1 MMGGPTMIT
10 HFGLQVADI
19 ISDEWHHRLLT
30 GDTEGEGQ

>member
-1 MMGGPTMIT
+1 MGGPTMIT

-30 GDTEGEGQ
+30 GDAEGEGQ